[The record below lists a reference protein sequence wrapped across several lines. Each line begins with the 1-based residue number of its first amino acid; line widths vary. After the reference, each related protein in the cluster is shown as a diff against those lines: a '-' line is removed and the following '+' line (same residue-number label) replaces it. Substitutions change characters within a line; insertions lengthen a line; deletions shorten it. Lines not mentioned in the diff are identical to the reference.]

1 MLLLTSSMAASG
13 AFVLTRNPKVKSPML
28 CLCVCCVCVVGHL
41 SERRLHV
48 YPGAHILV
56 AQEAGVSGQGI
67 VGKNGVIVRGT
78 GARRVLARRGVLL
91 EGRRQVQ
98 VLRGEEVQK
107 LETWRCHCGGRKNYL
122 IRTDT
127 LVTLAVNSRG
137 N

>member
-1 MLLLTSSMAASG
+1 
-13 AFVLTRNPKVKSPML
+13 ML
-28 CLCVCCVCVVGHL
+28 CLFVCCVCVVGHL

-56 AQEAGVSGQGI
+56 AQEAGVGGQGI

-98 VLRGEEVQK
+98 VLRRGRERGSAVVRDLVMSLWRQK
-107 LETWRCHCGGRKNYL
+107 KQSNLH
-122 IRTDT
+122 
-127 LVTLAVNSRG
+127 
-137 N
+137 